1 VTALPRLLACHLL
14 LPLPLYPQVVV
25 ASGQGH
31 PGGLGSPAA
40 QALLTAAH
48 TPHVPDKA
56 VILVD
61 LADPQ
66 SVAFWDKHNPEALAM
81 VTGHYQAHGAAGGA
95 PVALVCQNYT
105 CQSPT
110 SEPQKVIQLLKQEMR
125 AAVAGAPA
133 GPADLKEVTGLPGM

>member
-1 VTALPRLLACHLL
+1 
-14 LPLPLYPQVVV
+14 VVI
-25 ASGQGH
+25 ASGPGH
-31 PGGLGSPAA
+31 PGGLSSPET

-61 LADPQ
+61 LSDPHNL
-66 SVAFWDKHNPEALAM
+66 SFWEKHNPEALAM
-81 VTGHYQAHGAAGGA
+81 VQGHYEAHGAAGGA

-110 SEPQKVIQLLKQEMR
+110 SDPEKVIQLLQQEAR
-125 AAVAGAPA
+125 AVTGAGAPA
-133 GPADLKEVTGLPGM
+133 GPTNLKEVTGLPGM